1 MAPVVPW
8 SLMVPGPKSVVRS
21 AASATL
27 GRVFPRGRRAA
38 TLVAE
43 GDAGL
48 FGPESVTWR
57 VHSSFAMFVGGIRAL
72 IVQTLHPLA
81 MAGVAEHSNYRADPL
96 GRLNRTGAFIAAT
109 TYGTTAEAEA
119 AIAKV
124 RAIHE
129 HVRGTARDGRPYAAT
144 DPDLLAWVHHVEVE
158 SFLLAYQRVG
168 PGLGAADAD
177 RYVAEMA
184 GLGTRMG
191 VPDPVTTAAE
201 LHAWVR
207 DHPEQRVTPEARTA
221 LRFLLLPPLPLA
233 ARAPYTALLAAA
245 ISLVPLKQRF
255 ALGLVLP
262 DPLTG
267 RLASEP
273 VAAAL
278 VSALGWSLGPS
289 PALEHARARVGA

>member
-1 MAPVVPW
+1 MPVPD
-8 SLMVPGPKSVVRS
+8 PKSLVRS
-21 AASATL
+21 AATATM
-27 GRVFPRGRRAA
+27 GRVFPRGRRETAF
-38 TLVAE
+38 VAE

-48 FGPESVTWR
+48 FGPGSVTWE

-96 GRLNRTGAFIAAT
+96 GRLHRTAAFIAAT

-119 AIAKV
+119 AIARV
-124 RAIHE
+124 HAIHE
-129 HVRGTARDGRPYAAT
+129 HVRGVARDGRSYEAN
-144 DPDLLAWVHHVEVE
+144 DPALLAWVHHVEVQ

-168 PGLGAADAD
+168 PGLSTSDAD

-184 GLGTRMG
+184 ELGRRMG
-191 VPDPVTTAAE
+191 VRDPMTTAAE

-207 DHPEQRVTPEARTA
+207 EHPDQGVTPEARA
-221 LRFLLLPPLPLA
+221 AVRFLLFPPLPLA
-233 ARAPYTALLAAA
+233 ARGPYAVLLAAA
-245 ISLVPLKQRF
+245 ISLVPLQQRF

-262 DPLTG
+262 DPVTG
-267 RLASEP
+267 RLASER
-273 VAAAL
+273 VAGAL

-289 PALEHARARVGA
+289 PALLAARARVGA